1 METRIRMRLEELF
14 GEQLGSKLVDAVKRA
29 LWTFIEVLFG
39 GIVVNATFDLD
50 WRALF
55 TMAGLSAIAS
65 FMKSMGIGMP
75 ESCPYDGE
83 LNIIRSEEAPY
94 GGLSIWKKTAEEL
107 IRQGELRLLVREN
120 RDDIAS

>member
-1 METRIRMRLEELF
+1 METRIRIRLEELF

-29 LWTFIEVLFG
+29 LWTFVEVLLG
-39 GIVVNATFDLD
+39 GIVANATFDLD

-55 TMAGLSAIAS
+55 TMAGLAMIAS

-83 LNIIRSEEAPY
+83 LNVMHDDETPY
-94 GGLSIWKKTAEEL
+94 GGVTIWKKTAEDL
-107 IRQGELRLLVREN
+107 IRQGELRLMVREH
-120 RDDIAS
+120 RDDITS

>member
-1 METRIRMRLEELF
+1 MEVRIRMRLEELF

-29 LWTFIEVLFG
+29 LWTFIEALLG

-83 LNIIRSEEAPY
+83 LNVMHDDETPY
-94 GGLSIWKKTAEEL
+94 GGVTIWQKTAEEL
-107 IRQGELRLLVREN
+107 VRQGELRLLVREH